1 MIKVTVVYPNTSGSY
16 FDIGYYCDT
25 HIPLVRRLLGPALE
39 GVAVEHGIGGATPGS
54 PAPYLAIGQLQFD
67 SVEAFQS
74 AFWAARAGNH
84 ERCSQLHQYPARP
97 PNQRSKV
104 VARRA
109 KRLHFART

>member
-39 GVAVEHGIGGATPGS
+39 GVAVEHGIAGATPGS

-74 AFWAARAGNH
+74 AFGPH
-84 ERCSQLHQYPARP
+84 SQEIMSDV
-97 PNQRSKV
+97 PNYTNIQPVIQISEVK
-104 VARRA
+104 
-109 KRLHFART
+109 L